1 MHRCVV
7 FCLSKRNDACNIVS
21 VSWVITLHVHTRPP
35 ARARSHIKLC
45 TLFTV
50 FMVLADVYIR
60 ELQCSNIGR
69 DDDDNGL
76 DFSLKCCCFLVVFI
90 RLPSYFSIWF
100 IFLFAIDVRLPFFDA
115 TRHDAV
121 GLSEAAIGGVFT
133 SYARRWHRR
142 YVYKYTRC
150 FSILHMK
157 LSSYILV

>member
-76 DFSLKCCCFLVVFI
+76 DFSLKCCCFSL
-90 RLPSYFSIWF
+90 
-100 IFLFAIDVRLPFFDA
+100 FLFDFRLILAFDLFFYSLLMSAYLSLMPPDTMLSACRRLQSEACLQA
-115 TRHDAV
+115 TRVDDTGVMFINTRDA
-121 GLSEAAIGGVFT
+121 SPYFI
-133 SYARRWHRR
+133 WN
-142 YVYKYTRC
+142 
-150 FSILHMK
+150 
-157 LSSYILV
+157 